1 MKIEK
6 LTDNKIRIIVNL
18 EDLQKKNI
26 NLHSL
31 MSNSIESQSLLVDIL
46 EEAEKEVGF
55 STNGCKVSIEAFA
68 SSDGHFIFTITKTAS
83 EAEKIT
89 PKKKKLSIKRKE
101 TNIDFERSI
110 YKFATFDELCK
121 FCSYINSINFKDL
134 KNLAQNTSLYLQN
147 NTYYLVLSDINLKYA
162 NLKGFY
168 AIISEF
174 AILVSHNSSFESNL
188 NEHGKVIM
196 KNNALKRCI
205 KYFA

>member
-18 EDLQKKNI
+18 EDLEKKNI

-55 STNGCKVSIEAFA
+55 STNGCRISIEAFA
-68 SSDGHFIFTITKTAS
+68 SSDGHFIFTITKSAA
-83 EAEKIT
+83 EAEKVI
-89 PKKKKLSIKRKE
+89 PKKKKVSIKRKE
-101 TNIDFERSI
+101 TNIDFERAI
-110 YKFATFDELCK
+110 YKFSTFDE
-121 FCSYINSINFKDL
+121 FCNCCSHINNTNFSDL
-134 KNLAQNTSLYLQN
+134 KGLAKNNSLYLYDD
-147 NTYYLVLSDINLKYA
+147 TYYLVISDINLNFT

-174 AILVSHNSSFESNL
+174 ATLVTHNTSFESKL
-188 NEHGKVIM
+188 NEHGKIIM
-196 KNNALKRCI
+196 KSNAIKRCI